1 MLVYQRVS
9 EQLHTNQFRF
19 NPLHIPAKKIC
30 HNYRLGD
37 PPRNPE
43 MSWALFAWKW
53 PIRTMAFTW
62 QDRMR
67 PRLAIL
73 FLADWLLASAVRHT
87 PASPAAHRAEAWR
100 WETYGFWWGK
110 TNGNQSFGESLSPG
124 FNIFQHPLSI
134 LVSHVRSWFVWAPL
148 HPLSNEC
155 YTLFKVEFLKA
166 VPQMKYDQT
175 F

>member
-19 NPLHIPAKKIC
+19 NPLHIPAKKTC
-30 HNYRLGD
+30 HNYRLGI
-37 PPRNPE
+37 PLVTLLILE
-43 MSWALFAWKW
+43 LGAEIAWKW

-73 FLADWLLASAVRHT
+73 FLADWLLASAVRRT
-87 PASPAAHRAEAWR
+87 PASPAAHTAEAWR
-100 WETYGFWWGK
+100 WESYGFWWGE

-124 FNIFQHPLSI
+124 FHIFQQMFRPSLGPPQPPLKRM
-134 LVSHVRSWFVWAPL
+134 LYPL
-148 HPLSNEC
+148 
-155 YTLFKVEFLKA
+155 
-166 VPQMKYDQT
+166 
-175 F
+175 